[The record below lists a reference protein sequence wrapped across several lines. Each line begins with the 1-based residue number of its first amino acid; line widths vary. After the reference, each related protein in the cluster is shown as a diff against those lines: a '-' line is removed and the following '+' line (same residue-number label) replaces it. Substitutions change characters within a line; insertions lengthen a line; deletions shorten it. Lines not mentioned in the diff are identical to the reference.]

1 MPVRLHSTFGRL
13 MRLLLVAC
21 ALCAATA
28 WAQFPSRPVR
38 LIVPFPPGGSADLIA
53 RSVAQAMGQGLGQPI
68 IVENRAGADGMIAGE
83 AVMKAAP
90 DGYTLL
96 FATNT
101 AFNAAPMM
109 HKNVPYD
116 PLVDFTPVGGV
127 GSFGFFVFV
136 HDGVPAKTLS
146 QLFDYARA
154 NPGKLAYGSGNST
167 SIVATARLAQQA
179 RVNMVHVPYKG
190 DAPMT
195 LDLLAGRIQ
204 VAVATGTLLPHA
216 KDGKLRILATLLP
229 TRAPLLPDVPTLP
242 EAGAG
247 AMAITSWAGLFG
259 PARMPSAVVE
269 RLARELTRALTQP
282 DVREQLEKL
291 AFAPQ
296 FSSPDELGEL
306 LRNQLELWRKAGK
319 EAGIVAQ

>member
-1 MPVRLHSTFGRL
+1 MSKWHCIFGRL
-13 MRLLLVAC
+13 MRLLLVA
-21 ALCAATA
+21 ASLGSATA
-28 WAQFPSRPVR
+28 WAQFPGRPVR

-90 DGYTLL
+90 DGYTLM

-101 AFNAAPMM
+101 PFNAALVM

-116 PLVDFTPVGGV
+116 PLVDFTPIGEIGN
-127 GSFGFFVFV
+127 FGFFVFV
-136 HDGVPAKTLS
+136 NNSVPAKTLR
-146 QLFDYARA
+146 QLFDFARA
-154 NPGKLAYGSGNST
+154 NPGKLAYGSDNST
-167 SIVATARLAQQA
+167 SIVATARLAREA
-179 RVNMVHVPYKG
+179 GVNMVHVPYKG

-204 VAVATGTLLPHA
+204 VAVATGTLMPHA
-216 KDGKLRILATLLP
+216 KDGNLRILATLLP
-229 TRAPLLPDVPTLP
+229 TRAALLPDVPTLP
-242 EAGAG
+242 EAGAS
-247 AMAITSWAGLFG
+247 AMPMKSWAGLFG
-259 PARMPSAVVE
+259 PAKMPPAVVD
-269 RLARELTRALTQP
+269 RLAKELVRALAQP

-296 FSSPDELGEL
+296 SSSPGELGEL
-306 LRNQLELWRKAGK
+306 LRDQMDIWRKAGK
-319 EAGIVAQ
+319 EAGIAAQ